1 MKESEEIVCVFQQ
14 ILFMYKYRR
23 RAMVVRC
30 LQKAVL
36 LSVMFYTGLIPA
48 VAPFFLAMPEYNQST
63 YSAQR
68 K

>member
-1 MKESEEIVCVFQQ
+1 MI
-14 ILFMYKYRR
+14 
-23 RAMVVRC
+23 VRC

-36 LSVMFYTGLIPA
+36 LSVMFYTGPIPA